1 MRKMMRWICD
11 VLETA
16 AFCFSVVLGQD
27 EPDTFHAWAEF
38 WRKEEERA
46 CR

>member
-11 VLETA
+11 VLETG
-16 AFCFSVVLGQD
+16 AFCVSVLLDQE
-27 EPDTFHAWAEF
+27 EPDTFREWAEF